1 MSTVAWDPPLRV
13 EQPVDNS
20 DVRSAAH
27 FAVKELQG
35 LSDSGVYE
43 SLSLV
48 SIISASTSDGV
59 FHDNTFLTL
68 TLASPYFKSG
78 LATENFEVMV
88 MKHRKEGHTSI
99 AIDEF
104 PDMTPESVEK
114 FWIDKVERQR
124 DRREALFAELQAE
137 ADAEEQCKNEM
148 GIECS
153 PEALIIHYS
162 GKTAKELVELIET
175 KSKHDPRVLAAKEV
189 CGTHKMLSKQS

>member
-1 MSTVAWDPPLRV
+1 MISSVAQDPAFRV
-13 EQPVDNS
+13 EQPVDGS
-20 DVRSAAH
+20 DVRSAAD
-27 FAVKELQG
+27 FAMKELQG

-48 SIISASTSDGV
+48 SINSASTSDGV

-78 LATENFEVMV
+78 LATEKFEVMV
-88 MKHRKEGHTSI
+88 MAHRKEGHISI
-99 AIDEF
+99 AINEF
-104 PDMTPESVEK
+104 PDMTPESMEV
-114 FWIDKVERQR
+114 FWIDKVEQRR
-124 DRREALFAELQAE
+124 DRREALFVELQAE
-137 ADAEEQCKNEM
+137 ADAEKQCKFEM

-162 GKTAKELVELIET
+162 GKPAKRLAELIIT

-189 CGTHKMLSKQS
+189 IQDAI